1 MHICKFFCLNL
12 VYSNTFQAFV
22 KHNLV
27 YQLQYSSI
35 KFCSYNF
42 ILNKVPNYNDVT
54 SVAISILN
62 EVPNSNDVNNLCL
75 TTVGA
80 QQFSMAAIY
89 SSCRKADL
97 PEMRDNDMIYQF
109 IAYCYLQYVLDVA
122 NIYHSTIQT
131 DQGCLTV
138 P

>member
-54 SVAISILN
+54 SVANSILN

-75 TTVGA
+75 TTMGA

-97 PEMRDNDMIYQF
+97 PEMRDNDTITRNVSVDGKE
-109 IAYCYLQYVLDVA
+109 LRLYVQWFRWQVWA
-122 NIYHSTIQT
+122 GRH
-131 DQGCLTV
+131 
-138 P
+138 